1 VFLHQFLPN
10 HEIQGSRP
18 AKRFGEYHGSDKI
31 FQLTT
36 ESPPGTLAIIFQK
49 TGIIEVLGVSRSF
62 GLNSSSSSAFQSL

>member
-31 FQLTT
+31 LQLTT
-36 ESPPGTLAIIFQK
+36 ESSPGTLAIIFQK
-49 TGIIEVLGVSRSF
+49 TGIIEVSRSF